1 MTMFWPVASIVVFA
15 VMVSGLVTVMVPSQA
30 NVTAPPPDKA
40 ELKAAN
46 VGVETTPALWPENG
60 DAAKRE
66 NCHADK

>member
-1 MTMFWPVASIVVFA
+1 
-15 VMVSGLVTVMVPSQA
+15 VTVIVPSQA

-60 DAAKRE
+60 KATTSARIAALNKQFLVK
-66 NCHADK
+66 NSN